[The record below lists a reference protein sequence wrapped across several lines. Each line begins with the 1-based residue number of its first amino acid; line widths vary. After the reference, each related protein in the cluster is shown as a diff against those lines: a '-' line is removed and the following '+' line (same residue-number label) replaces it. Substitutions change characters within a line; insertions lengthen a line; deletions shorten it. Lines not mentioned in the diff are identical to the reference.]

1 MGSLEDNEIIFSN
14 TIHHNTPSITALRH
28 FVATVALLE
37 IVVELPNAVVAAQMV
52 TEQFKT
58 FDQDDYQSSIAFF
71 CRPGRDEINS
81 SV

>member
-1 MGSLEDNEIIFSN
+1 MGSLEDNEIKSSL
-14 TIHHNTPSITALRH
+14 TPYIIILHLSLHYFA
-28 FVATVALLE
+28 ATVALLE
-37 IVVELPNAVVAAQMV
+37 IIVELPNAMVAAQMV

-58 FDQDDYQSSIAFF
+58 SDQDDYQSSIAFF